1 MDNTLHSYILTTE
14 ILLNYEQALE
24 YFFGTKEVYH
34 GYDIGR
40 IKFE

>member
-24 YFFGTKEVYH
+24 YFLTQN
-34 GYDIGR
+34 
-40 IKFE
+40 KFIIDMILGE